1 MSYIEKNLSPGETI
15 VYRGQLS
22 LWPYAFL
29 IVIGV
34 CAVPL
39 LGSGLLLLAYVYIKV
54 ATTEVAVTD
63 RRVIAKFGFISRS
76 TIEMSVRR
84 IESIQVDQGILGRIF
99 DYGSIV
105 MSGAGN
111 PLAPIPGISNP
122 MAFRRAFLEYQDGLA
137 NQFQPPPVIH
147 FPRALTRDI

>member
-1 MSYIEKNLSPGETI
+1 MSYIEKNLSTGETI
-15 VYRGQLS
+15 VYRGRLS
-22 LWPYAFL
+22 LWPYALL
-29 IVIGV
+29 IAIGI
-34 CAVPL
+34 CAIPL

-122 MAFRRAFLEYQDGLA
+122 MAFRQAFLEYQDSLA
-137 NQFQPPPVIH
+137 SQYQPPPVIQ